1 MAFKR
6 ESQGFST
13 NISKLSFGGN
23 GKEIVLGGEN
33 ILPFYTFDAS
43 VESDTNTGCDVSA
56 GFRPKIGVAISD
68 LGYKKGV
75 PGIEEYYSG
84 AESVVEM
91 AKRAAVMPGADFLV
105 ICLDGAHPNNGD
117 KPIEESAALI
127 KEIAETVDFPVAVA
141 GCNHI
146 EKDSMLLAK
155 VAEVAQGKNILILS
169 AHEEN
174 YKVIAASAAL
184 AYGQNIAAESA
195 VDINLAKQLN
205 VLINLMGVKP
215 EKTAMNLGSAAGG
228 YGFEY
233 VASTMER
240 VKLAALAQDDAMLKM
255 PIITPVFSET
265 WAVKESIASQEDYPE
280 WGSAEAR
287 GVNLEISTAA
297 ACLAAGSNAVIL
309 CHPDS
314 VRTVSALISELLCS

>member
-6 ESQGFST
+6 ESQAFST
-13 NISKLSFGGN
+13 NISKLSFGGD
-23 GKEIVLGGEN
+23 GKEVVLGGEN
-33 ILPFYTFDAS
+33 ILPFYTFDSGAGSDSGAECNAS
-43 VESDTNTGCDVSA
+43 TGY
-56 GFRPKIGVAISD
+56 RPKIGVAISD
-68 LGYKKGV
+68 LGYKKGI
-75 PGIEEYYSG
+75 PGIEEYYAG
-84 AESVVEM
+84 AGSVVEM
-91 AKRAAVMPGADFLV
+91 AKRAAAMPGADFLV

-117 KPIEESAALI
+117 KPVEECAALI
-127 KEIAETVDFPVAVA
+127 REITEAVDFPVAVA

-146 EKDSMLLAK
+146 EKDSMLLEK
-155 VAEVAQGKNILILS
+155 VAEAAQGKNILILS

-174 YKVIAASAAL
+174 YKVIAAAAAL

-240 VKLAALAQDDAMLKM
+240 VKLAALSQDDAMLKM

-265 WAVKESIASQEDYPE
+265 WAVKESVASQEDYPE
-280 WGSAEAR
+280 WGCAEAR

-314 VRTVSALISELLCS
+314 VRTVSAMIDGLV